1 MRSESHYVGRPEA
14 FEGPG
19 PNTLPRHAKTAPCID
34 PNGMP
39 DRPGLSASKSVV
51 ATRR

>member
-19 PNTLPRHAKTAPCID
+19 PNTLPRHAKTARALIQMECLIGP
-34 PNGMP
+34 
-39 DRPGLSASKSVV
+39 A
-51 ATRR
+51 